1 MCYQFLV
8 SYMKN
13 ACTLAFFKKY
23 KILFKKQFGF
33 RKNHYTIYA
42 LINLVDLIT
51 KHLDNDYLNCGIFI
65 DLQRPFDTVNH
76 DILLAKRDHFCVRG
90 LANNRLG
97 SFLKNRTQHVY
108 FYGHCSITK
117 QFTCGVQQGAIL
129 GPLLF
134 LVYINNSQDPFSKS
148 ILHHFADD
156 TNLFPAKNLA
166 LLNLGSVMN

>member
-1 MCYQFLV
+1 MHVLSPFLK
-8 SYMKN
+8 SI
-13 ACTLAFFKKY
+13 KY
-23 KILFKKQFGF
+23 FFKKQFGF
-33 RKNHYTIYA
+33 RKNHCTIHA

-65 DLQRPFDTVNH
+65 DLQRSFDTVNH

-90 LANNRLG
+90 LANNRLS
-97 SFLKNRTQHVY
+97 SFLKNRIQHVY
-108 FYGHCSITK
+108 LYGHCSITK

-148 ILHHFADD
+148 IPHYFADD